1 MERNRQTGAVLD
13 RLARRRA
20 RRQDATIRSEHER
33 AVAEPHLL
41 NQRHALERLAL
52 ATAVAVHVLTAAL
65 FGGAVAIWF
74 TDLTG
79 VVKVLVTVL
88 LTAIGIVVA
97 PIRLRH
103 RAEGWNRNDA
113 PQLFALID
121 AIATQLAM
129 RAPRRLL
136 VTPDYD
142 VTADVRTMRVGL
154 PLWSALSPQAR
165 HALLAYAVAL
175 TARDDPRAA
184 PVFTSATASIGDWLY
199 LLQPDSERARRRRPI
214 RTITGLVRPTSSVG
228 ISELLLPV
236 ALAPLFLSVHG
247 LRLAI
252 AAGLLPGGQRAGY
265 RAIARA
271 VSVAGVDGVIELLT
285 ALLMHER
292 VGQETSLAVRRG
304 NADLVDVARLYLAVL
319 EPNVREAVL
328 TNSRK
333 ADLQPRGDGP
343 PPALLTDFVA
353 ATASA
358 TPVSTPVEAIAAAD
372 SEMQRDRDDL
382 NHRMRELVQA
392 ELDAASHHPR

>member
-1 MERNRQTGAVLD
+1 M
-13 RLARRRA
+13 
-20 RRQDATIRSEHER
+20 IRSEHER
-33 AVAEPHLL
+33 AAAHPDSL
-41 NQRHALERLAL
+41 NDRHALERLAL
-52 ATAVAVHVLTAAL
+52 VTAIAVHALTAAL

-88 LTAIGIVVA
+88 LAAFGLVVA
-97 PIRLRH
+97 PIKLR
-103 RAEGWNRNDA
+103 RRTEGWTRDDA

-121 AIATQLAM
+121 AIATELAI
-129 RAPRRLL
+129 RPPRRLV
-136 VTPDYD
+136 VTPHYD
-142 VTADVRTMRVGL
+142 VEADVRTMRVGL
-154 PLWSALSPQAR
+154 PLWSALSPTGR

-175 TARDDPRAA
+175 TAPDDPRAA
-184 PVFTSATASIGDWLY
+184 PVFTAAAASIGDWLY
-199 LLQPDSERARRRRPI
+199 LLQPDSERSRRRRPI

-236 ALAPLFLSVHG
+236 ALAPLFVSVHG
-247 LRLAI
+247 LRVAI

-304 NADLVDVARLYLAVL
+304 NADLIDVARLYLAVL

-333 ADLQPRGDGP
+333 ADLEPRGNGP

-358 TPVSTPVEAIAAAD
+358 TPVRTPVEAITAAD
-372 SEMQRDRDDL
+372 AEMQRNRDDI
-382 NHRMRELVQA
+382 NHRLRELVQA
-392 ELDAASHHPR
+392 EMDAASHPPR